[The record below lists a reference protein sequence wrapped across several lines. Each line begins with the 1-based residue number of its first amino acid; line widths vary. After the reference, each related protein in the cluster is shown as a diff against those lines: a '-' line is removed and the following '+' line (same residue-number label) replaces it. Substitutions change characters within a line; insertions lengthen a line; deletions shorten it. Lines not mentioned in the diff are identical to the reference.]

1 MLMCKEMKL
10 RVLILFSVIWSVVLM
25 DNVWAQNV
33 SDSLDD
39 GFQCIDHSATHDRLR
54 YSSVVGVPEGYVS
67 DRTLYTSIIRPVD
80 VLIDIREDRLDQKAI
95 QSRVNGA
102 LQMPLNQLKAKNYLK
117 AERIVILDDGLSG
130 YYLENEVKKLKSWG
144 FKSVKILENGIIAL
158 DKSPQYQVESNS
170 HFKSRFVDIERLL
183 GAALIEQNSN
193 NFLFV
198 NLGEESSVLDQFG
211 VESIDIPYSKYQI
224 FYTNL
229 KKELAP
235 YLKDNKDI
243 NLVFIHNDSAVYRE
257 IFNAKTTKLWSR
269 KWFVDSGI
277 SAMQVL
283 LEKVQL
289 TAQAK
294 KRITYTCQS

>member
-1 MLMCKEMKL
+1 MKL

-235 YLKDNKDI
+235 YLKGNKDI